1 MPWRLERHE
10 KDAVFKEVSVVF
22 EDLEHRNRWNVD
34 RSNIKEILNTV
45 YRRITDEMEASRR
58 TKTDDEDRSFMR
70 KKMTNLVENLSHP
83 PPSSNNGGGH
93 KRPAE
98 GNGGDDR
105 GGGRQ
110 RADNGY
116 ANGSFGGASSHV
128 VAVPPTIAMLA
139 DQDERERPAALKNL
153 RAFSSALEPA
163 AQAAIHKALQG
174 FLSQDESALATD
186 DLAVL
191 ASQAD
196 VAAEQVARDHGSAAA
211 THFTVTLHKKL
222 GDLAV
227 ILPHTGAVVA
237 PPPPPPNQRLEG
249 RRITVTTNFSSIVIK
264 KDFSVCHCATAGP
277 PMTPVRPCSALP

>member
-22 EDLEHRNRWNVD
+22 EDLEHRSRWNVD

-45 YRRITDEMEASRR
+45 YQRITDEMEASRR

-70 KKMTNLVENLSHP
+70 KKMSNLVENLSHP

-153 RAFSSALEPA
+153 PLHRCHLCPSLVEDASRRLAAHHTTAAAHLTEPA
-163 AQAAIHKALQG
+163 VEHTAVVDH
-174 FLSQDESALATD
+174 ERRALAGLD
-186 DLAVL
+186 A
-191 ASQAD
+191 
-196 VAAEQVARDHGSAAA
+196 
-211 THFTVTLHKKL
+211 
-222 GDLAV
+222 
-227 ILPHTGAVVA
+227 
-237 PPPPPPNQRLEG
+237 
-249 RRITVTTNFSSIVIK
+249 
-264 KDFSVCHCATAGP
+264 
-277 PMTPVRPCSALP
+277 